1 MISKP
6 ITSPT
11 QSFETKV
18 EPTLDNE
25 AVMPYLKSETV
36 QEIQEPLNDLDEE
49 LNMES
54 IMKEEQATFNFENT
68 QPLELKKET
77 PKPLPVV
84 MEELKKEEKI
94 IHYLEDDLEEESPVN
109 EIAKTPETT
118 TVERVSKEEQQQI
131 NEGRRER
138 IQELS
143 MKLRTPFGLSELENE
158 PAYIR
163 RKIKLEDTPHSS
175 ESEVSRFTLSE
186 EEGQDGKTS
195 GSIKSNNS
203 FLHDNVD

>member
-1 MISKP
+1 M
-6 ITSPT
+6 
-11 QSFETKV
+11 
-18 EPTLDNE
+18 
-25 AVMPYLKSETV
+25 
-36 QEIQEPLNDLDEE
+36 
-49 LNMES
+49 
-54 IMKEEQATFNFENT
+54 
-68 QPLELKKET
+68 
-77 PKPLPVV
+77 
-84 MEELKKEEKI
+84 
-94 IHYLEDDLEEESPVN
+94 EEESPVN

>member
-1 MISKP
+1 MSKFEKGRSRKKTESENP
-6 ITSPT
+6 GSRPFE
-11 QSFETKV
+11 SFR
-18 EPTLDNE
+18 
-25 AVMPYLKSETV
+25 
-36 QEIQEPLNDLDEE
+36 
-49 LNMES
+49 
-54 IMKEEQATFNFENT
+54 
-68 QPLELKKET
+68 KKET